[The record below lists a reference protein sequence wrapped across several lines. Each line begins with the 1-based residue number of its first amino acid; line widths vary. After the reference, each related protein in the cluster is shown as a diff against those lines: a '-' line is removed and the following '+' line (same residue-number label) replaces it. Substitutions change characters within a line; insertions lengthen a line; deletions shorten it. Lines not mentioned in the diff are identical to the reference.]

1 MPIVRTKPSEFLV
14 VAAKGKLASRGAAV
28 RTVLRRGTPYV
39 KVPGDQQ
46 EACFEMTQE
55 TRDGIPLRFKG
66 TVVFRI
72 VEPVR
77 AAELFDFT
85 EGGLETMQALVA
97 KACLGELR
105 DRVSH
110 MTMQECIEQ
119 RKTTLTRS
127 VRAALEAVVAGT
139 SGGWGIALEVVQV
152 AQVFIVD
159 QDLRRQL
166 EAETR
171 NQIRS
176 ASELAEMQ
184 AREAVQIA
192 ASASER
198 RVRQEALETDRQ
210 KIALDRERSELALQA
225 ERARIESETPVQLL
239 RAQNE
244 LAVLHARRGKVQL
257 EREVRALEVERD
269 LMEQKA
275 SQELRR
281 TMLPL
286 EQAPQIME
294 SVSRLFSGAKL
305 SVYGEDCRMMETV
318 EPLLDL
324 VSRAVRGSAGDV
336 ETGAEKAGT

>member
-1 MPIVRTKPSEFLV
+1 MPIIRTKPSEFLV
-14 VAAKGKLASRGAAV
+14 VAEKGRLVSRGAAV
-28 RTVLRRGTPYV
+28 RTFLRRGTSHV

-66 TVVFRI
+66 MVVFRI

-85 EGGLETMQALVA
+85 ESGLQTMQSLAA

-119 RKTTLTRS
+119 RKTTLTGA
-127 VRAALEAVVAGT
+127 VRAALEALVAGT
-139 SGGWGIALEVVQV
+139 DGGWGIAVDVVQV

-184 AREAVQIA
+184 ARESVQVAGI
-192 ASASER
+192 ASER
-198 RVRQEALETDRQ
+198 RARQEALETDRQ
-210 KIALDRERSELALQA
+210 TIALERERNELAMQA
-225 ERARIESETPVQLL
+225 ERARIEADTPVQLL
-239 RAQNE
+239 KAQNE
-244 LAVLHARRGKVQL
+244 VAVLRARREKLEL
-257 EREVRALEVERD
+257 EREVRALEVRRD
-269 LMEQKA
+269 LLAEEA
-275 SQELRR
+275 AQELRR
-281 TMLPL
+281 RMLPL

-294 SVSRLFSGAKL
+294 SVSRLFNGAKL

-318 EPLLDL
+318 EPLLEL
-324 VSRAVRGSAGDV
+324 VSRTIRGAAGGG
-336 ETGAEKAGT
+336 EAAS